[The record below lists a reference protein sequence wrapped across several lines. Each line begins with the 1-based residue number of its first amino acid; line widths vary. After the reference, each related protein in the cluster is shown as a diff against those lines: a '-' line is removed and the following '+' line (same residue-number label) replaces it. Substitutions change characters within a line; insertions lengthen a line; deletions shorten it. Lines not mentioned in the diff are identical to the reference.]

1 MKKLAATL
9 LTTAALTSALMAA
22 EGMSFYGGGGLAI
35 EAVPDSF
42 DKNDNATLSM
52 GTAIVLRGGMNLPML
67 LEGFGAEVELTKSV
81 INPEYEYT
89 YTDYDYSGYLPVSS
103 TRTEKHDIS
112 IMTFAAYA
120 VYTIPL
126 GDKFYVKPRFGI
138 ILPNL
143 GDEKSANSRDI
154 TFSSGIGGGFKVM
167 EQMNIYV
174 DYTVIGEFVTNYG
187 AGVEY
192 HF

>member
-1 MKKLAATL
+1 MKKLAVTL
-9 LTTAALTSALMAA
+9 LTTVALGSTLFAG

-35 EAVPDSF
+35 EAVPDI
-42 DKNDNATLSM
+42 DNQSM
-52 GTAIVLRGGMNLPML
+52 GTAIVLRGGMDLPMV

-81 INPEYEYT
+81 LDPSYEDSECSVYAFGT
-89 YTDYDYSGYLPVSS
+89 CVGYKTVDYDTNV
-103 TRTEKHDIS
+103 
-112 IMTFAAYA
+112 MTLGAYA

-126 GDKFYVKPRFGI
+126 GEKFYVKPRFGI

-143 GDEKSANSRDI
+143 GDDKSANSRDI